1 MMIDSIEESKLEA
14 MSQDDLGLYLDTLVD
29 QALTIL
35 KTSSTWPVVEEH
47 PTLTTRQS
55 HTWPPSKPFLQCQ
68 SRHVDITYDQ
78 ICNVIADP
86 SSASKYVDGL
96 LETKSLKT
104 LLTTD
109 TTQAGLYWSRVQSTL
124 TLPRDYVDLV
134 VTRESAR
141 SLLVVSQPV
150 DTVRYAKQGHVRGQR
165 LSCDLVC
172 EQGDGVEWTRIKWSS
187 AGGWV
192 PDFWTGW
199 GSGKRLYNDVDDLVD
214 FIRAGV

>member
-1 MMIDSIEESKLEA
+1 MIDSIEESKLEA
-14 MSQDDLGLYLDTLVD
+14 MSQENLGLYVDTLVD
-29 QALTIL
+29 QALTL
-35 KTSSTWPVVEEH
+35 LRASSTWPVVEEH

-55 HTWPPSKPFLQCQ
+55 HTWLPSNPCLQCQ

-78 ICNVIADP
+78 IRNVLLDP
-86 SSASKYVDGL
+86 QSASKYVDGL
-96 LETKSLKT
+96 LETKHLKP
-104 LLTTD
+104 LVTTD
-109 TTQAGLYWSRVQSTL
+109 TLQAALYWSRVQATL
-124 TLPRDYVDLV
+124 TLPRDYVNLV

-141 SLLVVSQPV
+141 SFLVVSQPV
-150 DTVRYAKQGHVRGQR
+150 TTVQYAKQGHVRGQR

-172 EQGDGVEWTRIKWSS
+172 EQEEGVEWTRIQWSS

-199 GSGKRLYNDVDDLVD
+199 GSGKGLYNDVDDLVD